1 MIKQLRKLEKEEDLN
16 RLVRHRKKSIP
27 GILIR
32 QSETH
37 KDFFIVLCAGNLE
50 EWHIDNIDDIQ

>member
-1 MIKQLRKLEKEEDLN
+1 MIDHLRKLEKEEDLN

-27 GILIR
+27 GILI
-32 QSETH
+32 QKSPTH